1 MPRVS
6 RAEAERN
13 RAAIERAASRLIR
26 ERGLG
31 VSVADLMGAAGLTHG
46 GFYGHFESKGELN
59 AIACAHAFADSVER
73 WRKRAAGARDAAQA
87 RDALVQGYLT
97 PYNRSTPGSSCPMA
111 ALAADVAREDDDA
124 PVRGVFR
131 DGLEQLID
139 LLTAAQPDADR
150 DADGGRQAALAQ
162 ISTMVGALVL
172 ARATK
177 GNPLSNEIMAAARR
191 YLLGETAGEDVD
203 AHA

>member
-46 GFYGHFESKGELN
+46 GFYGHFESKSELT

-73 WRKRAAGARDAAQA
+73 WRKRAAGAQDAAQA
-87 RDALVQGYLT
+87 REALVSGYLT

-139 LLTAAQPDADR
+139 MLAAAQSDADR

-177 GNPLSNEIMAAARR
+177 GNALSNEIMAAARR
-191 YLLGETAGEDVD
+191 HLLGEATGD
-203 AHA
+203 AIHMHA